1 MPHISITNLSVEF
14 NVYGTNSRSLKKRI
28 LSQATGGRIS
38 SAKGDHVQVRALNQI
53 NLEVCDGERIGLIG
67 HNGSGKSTLLRVLA
81 DLYRPTSGTV
91 RTVGNI
97 GTLIDPSA
105 GMDPDS
111 SGIENIYLRGYVLGL
126 SAKQISERI
135 DEIVEFTELGD
146 FINLPLRT
154 YSAGMFARLSFAI
167 STSIKPD
174 ILLIDEGIGAGDAGF
189 IQKMRARLDKFVND
203 ASILMLASH
212 DQSLI
217 ERFCNKTIT
226 LEHGN
231 IVDISSS

>member
-53 NLEVCDGERIGLIG
+53 SLEVFDGERIGLIG

-81 DLYRPTSGTV
+81 ELYRPTSGTV

-189 IQKMRARLDKFVND
+189 IQKMRARLDKFVSD

-231 IVDISSS
+231 IIDISSR

>member
-53 NLEVCDGERIGLIG
+53 SLEVFDGERIGLIG

-81 DLYRPTSGTV
+81 ELYRPTSGTV

-174 ILLIDEGIGAGDAGF
+174 ILLSDEGIGAGDAGF
-189 IQKMRARLDKFVND
+189 IQKMRARLDKFVSD

-231 IVDISSS
+231 IIDISSR

>member
-38 SAKGDHVQVRALNQI
+38 SARGDHVQVRALNQI
-53 NLEVCDGERIGLIG
+53 SLEVFDGERIGLIG

-81 DLYRPTSGTV
+81 ELYRPTSGTV

-126 SAKQISERI
+126 NAKQISERI